1 MIERGSTRQAEG
13 RKAQIAAEAHSSPSE
28 RERRGERKGDRQTDR
43 QRGRERGRERER
55 ERERGRERPTRRDPE
70 GFIQR
75 GGWGF
80 KAKFWPWLSG
90 KNP

>member
-1 MIERGSTRQAEG
+1 LIERGSTRQAEG
-13 RKAQIAAEAHSSPSE
+13 RKAQIAAEAHSSPLE
-28 RERRGERKGDRQTDR
+28 REREGERQTDR
-43 QRGRERGRERER
+43 HRGRERGRQGEREKERGRER
-55 ERERGRERPTRRDPE
+55 ERERPTRRDPE